1 MLNID
6 FVRQNPDAVREASKK
21 KKIDPKRV
29 DEFLARDEAW
39 RKITKE
45 IDDLRAG
52 QNELSDKIS
61 TEKDAAARSALIE
74 KTKSIKER
82 IKALEE
88 EIRGAVYE
96 RDLALSRLPNIPH
109 EKVPVGLD
117 ESGNVVVREVGA
129 RPSFSFPV
137 RDHVAIGELTDSI
150 DAARAGKVSGSRF
163 GYLKNKAALLELA
176 LIQYAF
182 EILVKEGFT
191 PVIPPV
197 MIKPEPY
204 IGMGRLSEAD
214 KEERYHLQKDDLYLV
229 GSAEHTIGPM
239 HMDETLDEASL
250 PRRYVAF
257 STCFRR
263 EAGSYGKDT
272 KGILRVH
279 QFDKV
284 EMFSFT
290 RPEDSYKE
298 HEFLLSMQEKLM
310 GGLGL
315 PYRVVS
321 ICTGD
326 MGFIDAKQYD
336 VETWLPGQDQYRETN
351 SCSNTTDYQSRGLN
365 IKYRRPSDGK
375 LDYVH
380 TLNATAIAIGRVVI
394 AIVENYQTAEGDFEF
409 PEALK
414 KYEIHGT

>member
-272 KGILRVH
+272 KGILRVY